1 MFQQRHLIRSASLGT
16 QRQLSSFH
24 YGTAGS
30 GEKIYLQGSLHADEL
45 PGMLVLYHLKH
56 LLAAAE
62 ARGDIHGEIV
72 VVPVANPIGLAQTVM
87 HDQMGRFDL
96 ASGENFNRLYT
107 DFATLIADELADRLG
122 SDADTNKLLIRAAM
136 HKVHAARQP
145 DSEFA
150 SLRHILLGMA
160 LDADVVLDLHSE
172 LEGVVHLYS
181 EAPCWPQLS
190 SLARYLGA
198 QTVLIAKG
206 SGGASFDEALS
217 GVWWRLDEHFA
228 GRFPIPAA
236 CTATTV
242 ELRGE
247 ADVYHHTA
255 LQDAQGIYAW
265 LQLRGV
271 LAGNAPPLP
280 DALCEPT
287 PLAGSET
294 LYAPTAGVLVFLKH
308 IGDLIEAGEVVAEI
322 IDPIEDTAV
331 AVRASV
337 SGCLYARESRRNAT
351 LGMALGKIAG
361 KVAFR
366 SGNLLGA

>member
-1 MFQQRHLIRSASLGT
+1 MFQQRHLIRSPSLGT

-24 YGTAGS
+24 YGSTGV

-72 VVPVANPIGLAQTVM
+72 VVPVANPIGLSQTVM

-96 ASGENFNRLYT
+96 ASGDNFNRLYT
-107 DFATLIADELADRLG
+107 DFAALIAEEIAPRL
-122 SDADTNKLLIRAAM
+122 SDDPHANKLVIRAAM
-136 HKVHAARQP
+136 HSAHAAHKP
-145 DSEFA
+145 ESEFA
-150 SLRHILLGMA
+150 SLRHILLGLA

-172 LEGVVHLYS
+172 LEGVVHLYT
-181 EAPCWPQLS
+181 EAPCWPQLA

-198 QTVLIAKG
+198 QTVLMAKG

-247 ADVYHHTA
+247 ADVYHP
-255 LQDAQGIYAW
+255 LAQGDAKAIYAW
-265 LQLRGV
+265 LQHRGV
-271 LAGNAPPLP
+271 IAGTAPALP
-280 DALCEPT
+280 VALCEPT

-294 LYAPTAGVLVFLKH
+294 LTAPAAGVLVFLKQVGEQ
-308 IGDLIEAGEVVAEI
+308 IQAGEIVAEI
-322 IDPIEDTAV
+322 IDPIEDLSIPI
-331 AVRASV
+331 RAGV

-351 LGMALGKIAG
+351 LGMTVGKIAG
-361 KVAFR
+361 QVAFR

>member
-1 MFQQRHLIRSASLGT
+1 MFQQRHPIRSASLGT

-24 YGTAGS
+24 YGTPGS

-56 LLAAAE
+56 MLAAAE
-62 ARGDIHGEIV
+62 ARGEIHGEIV

-107 DFATLIADELADRLG
+107 DFAALIADDLADRLG
-122 SDADTNKLLIRAAM
+122 SDGQTNKLLIRAAM
-136 HKVHAARQP
+136 HKAHAAHP
-145 DSEFA
+145 PASEFA
-150 SLRHILLGMA
+150 SLRHTLLGLA

-172 LEGVVHLYS
+172 LEGVVHLYT

-198 QTVLIAKG
+198 QTVLMAKG

-217 GVWWRLDEHFA
+217 GVWWRLEERFA

-236 CTATTV
+236 CVATTV

-247 ADVYHHTA
+247 ADVYHHSA
-255 LQDAQGIYAW
+255 RQDAQSIYAW

-271 LAGNAPPLP
+271 LAGTPPALP

-294 LYAPTAGVLVFLKH
+294 LCAPAAGVLVFLKN
-308 IGDLIEAGEVVAEI
+308 IGDQVAAGEVVAEI
-322 IDPIEDTAV
+322 IDPIDDIV
-331 AVRASV
+331 IAVRASV

-351 LGMALGKIAG
+351 LGMSVAKIAG

-366 SGNLLGA
+366 SGYLLGA